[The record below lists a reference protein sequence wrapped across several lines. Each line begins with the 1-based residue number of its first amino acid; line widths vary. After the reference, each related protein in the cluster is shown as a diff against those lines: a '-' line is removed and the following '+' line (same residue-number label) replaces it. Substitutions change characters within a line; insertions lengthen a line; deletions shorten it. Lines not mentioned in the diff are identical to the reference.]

1 MLWEHSTIEL
11 SAFKLNIVKSI
22 KVLILNA
29 MKYKSLII
37 NNPEDLMFGIAPKP
51 VKTRRGLEIGGGQVY
66 AELNFTLPIMSI
78 NESTLER
85 VYEHY
90 REIAEGALER
100 AVHLDSKGVVLEFE
114 TLLEMTK
121 NPSIGVEIVKIMNEI
136 CEKYYQNYG
145 LKSEIRL
152 TPNDLREFERP
163 ARQRSSE
170 YLEPMMELFERGMI
184 VGGDLLSIESTGGKE
199 VSDEALMMC
208 DVKGMVFALS
218 VLGVRDMR
226 FLWQK
231 IVSVANKHGK
241 IAAGDSACGFANTAM
256 VLAEKKYIPKV
267 FATIVR
273 VISVVRS
280 IVAMEEG
287 AVGPDKDCGYEG
299 PFLKAIT
306 GIPISMEG
314 KTAAC
319 AHLSPL
325 GNIASACADL
335 WSNESVQNIKLL
347 SGMAPTAYFE
357 QLEYD
362 ARLMNEALRAGKMHC
377 NVLQQL
383 LVASDVYTDPQA
395 LILSPENVIR
405 ISKELVKGESYVA
418 NAKNGAL
425 AALDIIEEALRSG
438 KMKLPEMETSYLPI
452 LRDDL
457 NSIPDNESEF
467 VEMMLPII
475 DQSKFIPA
483 EYGL

>member
-1 MLWEHSTIEL
+1 
-11 SAFKLNIVKSI
+11 
-22 KVLILNA
+22 
-29 MKYKSLII
+29 MKYKSLVI
-37 NNPEDLMFGIAPKP
+37 NNPEYLMFGIAPNP
-51 VKTRRGLEIGGGQVY
+51 VTTRRGLEIGGGQVY

-78 NESTLER
+78 NDSTLKE
-85 VYEHY
+85 VYTHY

-100 AVHLDSKGVVLEFE
+100 ALHLESKGVVLELE

-121 NPSIGVEIVKIMNEI
+121 TPSIGIEITKIMNEV
-136 CEKYYQNYG
+136 CEKYYQNHG

-163 ARQRSSE
+163 AKQRTSQ
-170 YLEPMMELFERGMI
+170 YLEPMFELFEKGALA
-184 VGGDLLSIESTGGKE
+184 GGDLLSIESTGGKE
-199 VSDEALMMC
+199 VSDDALMNC
-208 DVKGMVFALS
+208 DIKTVMFALS
-218 VLGVRDMR
+218 VLGVRDMQ
-226 FLWQK
+226 FLWKK
-231 IVSVANKHGK
+231 IVDLAQKQGK

-267 FATIVR
+267 FATLVR

-287 AVGPDKDCGYEG
+287 AIGPDKDCGYEG

-319 AHLSPL
+319 AHLSPI

-347 SGMAPTAYFE
+347 SGMAPTAYME

-362 ARLMNEALRAGKMHC
+362 ARLMNEALRAGKLHRD
-377 NVLQQL
+377 VLQQL
-383 LVASDVYTDPQA
+383 LVSSDIYTDPQA

-405 ISKELVKGESYVA
+405 ISRELVKGDSYVA
-418 NAKNGAL
+418 NARNGAL
-425 AALDIIEEALRSG
+425 VTIDIIEEAIALGRL
-438 KMKLPEMETSYLPI
+438 KLSELEISYLPF
-452 LRDDL
+452 LREEL
-457 NSIPDNESEF
+457 ESIPENESDF
-467 VEMMLPII
+467 VEMMLPLV
-475 DQSKFIPA
+475 DQSKFILS

>member
-1 MLWEHSTIEL
+1 
-11 SAFKLNIVKSI
+11 
-22 KVLILNA
+22 
-29 MKYKSLII
+29 
-37 NNPEDLMFGIAPKP
+37 MFGKAPKP

-78 NESTLER
+78 NDSTLKE

-100 AVHLDSKGVVLEFE
+100 ALHLESKGVVLELE

-121 NPSIGVEIVKIMNEI
+121 TPTIGIEITKVMNEI
-136 CEKYYQNYG
+136 CENYYQKYG

-163 ARQRSSE
+163 ARQRTSQ
-170 YLEPMMELFERGMI
+170 YLEPMMELFEKGAMA
-184 VGGDLLSIESTGGKE
+184 GGDLLSIESTGGKE
-199 VSDEALMMC
+199 VSDDALMNC
-208 DVKGMVFALS
+208 DIKTVMFALS
-218 VLGVRDMR
+218 VLGVRDMQ
-226 FLWQK
+226 FLWKK
-231 IVSVANKHGK
+231 IVDVANKQGK

-267 FATIVR
+267 FAALVR

-319 AHLSPL
+319 AHLSPI

-347 SGMAPTAYFE
+347 SGMAPTAYME

-362 ARLMNEALRAGKMHC
+362 ARLMNEALKAGKLHC
-377 NVLQQL
+377 SVLQQL
-383 LVASDVYTDPQA
+383 LVSSDIYTDPQA
-395 LILSPENVIR
+395 LILAPENVIR
-405 ISKELVKGESYVA
+405 ISRELVKGDSYVA
-418 NAKNGAL
+418 NARNGAL
-425 AALDIIEEALRSG
+425 VTIDIIEEAIALGRL
-438 KMKLPEMETSYLPI
+438 KLSDMEISYLPYMREE
-452 LRDDL
+452 LE
-457 NSIPDNESEF
+457 SIPENESDF
-467 VEMMLPII
+467 VEMMLPLV
-475 DQSKFIPA
+475 DQSKFILA

>member
-1 MLWEHSTIEL
+1 
-11 SAFKLNIVKSI
+11 
-22 KVLILNA
+22 
-29 MKYKSLII
+29 MKFKSLII
-37 NNPEDLMFGIAPKP
+37 DDPKKLMFGIAPKP
-51 VKTRRGLEIGGGQVY
+51 VKTRRGLIIGGGQVY
-66 AELNFTLPIMSI
+66 SELNFTLPMMSI
-78 NESTLER
+78 NQSTLEQ
-85 VYEHY
+85 VFAHY
-90 REIAEGALER
+90 REIAEGALEH
-100 AVHLDSKGVVLEFE
+100 AVHMNSKGVVLEFE

-121 NPSIGVEIVKIMNEI
+121 TPSIGVEIVRIMNEI
-136 CEKYYQNYG
+136 CESYFQKYG
-145 LKSEIRL
+145 LVSEIRL

-163 ARQRSSE
+163 AHQRSSSH
-170 YLEPMMELFERGMI
+170 LEPMFELFEQGMI
-184 VGGDLLSIESTGGKE
+184 AGGDLLSIESTGGKE

-208 DVKGMVFALS
+208 DVKGMVFALA
-218 VLGVRDMR
+218 VLGVRDMQ
-226 FLWQK
+226 FLWRK
-231 IVSVANKHGK
+231 IVALANKHGK

-306 GIPISMEG
+306 GIPSSMEG

-347 SGMAPTAYFE
+347 SGMAPVAYLE

-362 ARLMNEALRAGKMHC
+362 VRLMNAALHAGHAHAHI
-377 NVLQQL
+377 LQQL

-405 ISKELVKGESYVA
+405 ISRELVKGDSYIA

-425 AALDIIEEALRSG
+425 AALDIIEEALHSG
-438 KMKLPEMETSYLPI
+438 KMMLAEMETNYIPI
-452 LRDDL
+452 LREDL
-457 NSIPDNESEF
+457 NSIPDNESDF
-467 VEMMLPII
+467 IAMMLPLL
-475 DQSKFIPA
+475 DESKFTLS

>member
-1 MLWEHSTIEL
+1 
-11 SAFKLNIVKSI
+11 
-22 KVLILNA
+22 
-29 MKYKSLII
+29 MKYKKLVIET
-37 NNPEDLMFGIAPKP
+37 PDALMFGLAPKP

-66 AELNFTLPIMSI
+66 AELNFTLPVMSI
-78 NESTLER
+78 NDSTLKD
-85 VYEHY
+85 VYGHY

-100 AVHLDSKGVVLEFE
+100 ALHLESKGVVLELE

-121 NPSIGVEIVKIMNEI
+121 TPAIGVEIVKVMDEI
-136 CEKYYQNYG
+136 CENYYQKYG

-163 ARQRSSE
+163 ARQRTSQ
-170 YLEPMMELFERGMI
+170 YLEPMFELFDKGSLA
-184 VGGDLLSIESTGGKE
+184 GGDLLSIESTGGKE
-199 VSDEALMMC
+199 VSDDALMNC
-208 DVKGMVFALS
+208 DIKTIMFALS
-218 VLGVRDMR
+218 VLGVRDMQ
-226 FLWQK
+226 FLWKK
-231 IVSVANKHGK
+231 IVDVANKNGK

-267 FATIVR
+267 FAALVR

-287 AVGPDKDCGYEG
+287 AIGPDKDCGYEG

-319 AHLSPL
+319 AHLSPI

-347 SGMAPTAYFE
+347 SGMAPTAYME

-362 ARLMNEALRAGKMHC
+362 ARLMNEALRAGNLHC
-377 NVLQQL
+377 SVLQQL
-383 LVASDVYTDPQA
+383 MVASDIYTDPQA
-395 LILSPENVIR
+395 LILAPENVIR
-405 ISKELVKGESYVA
+405 ISRELIKGDSYVA
-418 NAKNGAL
+418 NARNGAL
-425 AALDIIEEALRSG
+425 AAIDIIEEALADG
-438 KMKLPEMETSYLPI
+438 KLKLSDMETGYLPF
-452 LRDDL
+452 LREEL
-457 NSIPDNESEF
+457 ESIPDSESDFIEI
-467 VEMMLPII
+467 MLPVL
-475 DQSKFIPA
+475 DHSKFTMS

>member
-1 MLWEHSTIEL
+1 
-11 SAFKLNIVKSI
+11 
-22 KVLILNA
+22 

-37 NNPEDLMFGIAPKP
+37 NNPEELIFGNAPKP

-78 NESTLER
+78 NDNTLKQ

-90 REIAEGALER
+90 REIAEGALEHE
-100 AVHLDSKGVVLEFE
+100 VHLNSKGMVLEFE

-121 NPSIGVEIVKIMNEI
+121 TPSIGVEIVKIMNDI
-136 CEKYYQNYG
+136 CENYYQKFG

-163 ARQRSSE
+163 ANQRTSQF
-170 YLEPMMELFERGMI
+170 LEPMFELFERGMI
-184 VGGDLLSIESTGGKE
+184 AGGDLLSIESTGGKE

-208 DVKGMVFALS
+208 DVKGMVFALA
-218 VLGVRDMR
+218 VLGVRDMQ
-226 FLWQK
+226 FLWEK
-231 IVSVANKHGK
+231 IVRVANKHGK

-267 FATIVR
+267 FATMVR

-280 IVAMEEG
+280 IVAMEQG

-325 GNIASACADL
+325 GNIASACTDL

-347 SGMAPTAYFE
+347 SGMAPTAYLE

-362 ARLMNEALRAGKMHC
+362 SRLMNEAIRAGKMHC
-377 NVLQQL
+377 QILQQL

-405 ISKELVKGESYVA
+405 ISKELIKGDSYVA
-418 NAKNGAL
+418 NAKYGAL
-425 AALDIIEEALRSG
+425 GAIDIIEEALQSG
-438 KMKLPEMETSYLPI
+438 KMRLPVLETSYLPI
-452 LRDDL
+452 MRDDL
-457 NSIPDNESEF
+457 NSIPDNESDF
-467 VEMMLPII
+467 IAMMLPLI

>member
-1 MLWEHSTIEL
+1 
-11 SAFKLNIVKSI
+11 
-22 KVLILNA
+22 
-29 MKYKSLII
+29 MKYKKLVI
-37 NNPEDLMFGIAPKP
+37 NNAKDLMFGIAPNP

-66 AELNFTLPIMSI
+66 AELNFTLPVMSI
-78 NESTLER
+78 NESTLDQ
-85 VYEHY
+85 VYSHY

-100 AVHLDSKGVVLEFE
+100 ALQLNSKGIVLEFE

-121 NPSIGVEIVKIMNEI
+121 TPAVGEEIVKIMNEI
-136 CEKYYQNYG
+136 CENYYQKYG
-145 LKSEIRL
+145 L
-152 TPNDLREFERP
+152 ERP
-163 ARQRSSE
+163 ARQRSSKH
-170 YLEPMMELFERGMI
+170 LEPMFELFEKGMLA
-184 VGGDLLSIESTGGKE
+184 GGDLLSIESTGGKE

-208 DVKGMVFALS
+208 DIRGMVFALA
-218 VLGVRDMR
+218 VLGVRDMQ

-231 IVSVANKHGK
+231 IVAVANAHGK
-241 IAAGDSACGFANTAM
+241 IAAGDSACGFSNTAM

-267 FATIVR
+267 FASLVR

-287 AVGPDKDCGYEG
+287 AIGPDKDCGYEG

-319 AHLSPL
+319 AHLSPI
-325 GNIASACADL
+325 GNIACACADL

-347 SGMAPTAYFE
+347 SGMAPTAYLE

-362 ARLMNEALRAGKMHC
+362 ARLMNEALRAGNLHC
-377 NVLQQL
+377 DILQQL
-383 LVASDVYTDPQA
+383 LVASDIYTDPQA
-395 LILSPENVIR
+395 LILAPENVIR
-405 ISKELVKGESYVA
+405 ISRELVRGDSYVA

-425 AALDIIEEALRSG
+425 AALDIIEEALQSG
-438 KMKLPEMETSYLPI
+438 KMKLSELETSYLPI

-457 NSIPDNESEF
+457 NSIPENESDF
-467 VEMMLPII
+467 IGMMMPLLDPG
-475 DQSKFIPA
+475 KFIPA

>member
-1 MLWEHSTIEL
+1 
-11 SAFKLNIVKSI
+11 
-22 KVLILNA
+22 

-37 NNPEDLMFGIAPKP
+37 NNPEDLMFGKAPKP

-78 NESTLER
+78 NNSTLTE
-85 VYEHY
+85 VYGHY

-100 AVHLDSKGVVLEFE
+100 ALHLESKGVVLELE

-121 NPSIGVEIVKIMNEI
+121 TPSIGIEIVKVMNEI
-136 CEKYYQNYG
+136 CENYYVKHG

-163 ARQRSSE
+163 ARQRSSQ
-170 YLEPMMELFERGMI
+170 YLEPMMELFEKGALA
-184 VGGDLLSIESTGGKE
+184 GGDLLSIESTGGKE
-199 VSDEALMMC
+199 VSDDALMNC
-208 DVKGMVFALS
+208 DIKTIMFALS
-218 VLGVRDMR
+218 VLGVRDMQ
-226 FLWQK
+226 FLWKK
-231 IVSVANKHGK
+231 IVDVANKHGK

-267 FATIVR
+267 FAALVR

-319 AHLSPL
+319 AHLSPI

-347 SGMAPTAYFE
+347 SGMAPTAYLE

-362 ARLMNEALRAGKMHC
+362 ARLMNEALRAGKLHC
-377 NVLQQL
+377 SVLQQL
-383 LVASDVYTDPQA
+383 LVSSDIYTDPQA
-395 LILSPENVIR
+395 LILAPENVIR
-405 ISKELVKGESYVA
+405 ISRELIKGDSYVA

-425 AALDIIEEALRSG
+425 VTIDIIEEAVAMG
-438 KMKLPEMETSYLPI
+438 KLKLSDMEIGYLPYMREE
-452 LRDDL
+452 LE
-457 NSIPDNESEF
+457 SIPENESDF
-467 VEMMLPII
+467 VEMMMPIL
-475 DQSKFIPA
+475 DQSKFIPS

>member
-1 MLWEHSTIEL
+1 
-11 SAFKLNIVKSI
+11 
-22 KVLILNA
+22 
-29 MKYKSLII
+29 MKYKSLVIS
-37 NNPEDLMFGIAPKP
+37 NPEDLIFGIAPNP
-51 VKTRRGLEIGGGQVY
+51 VKSRRGLEIGGGQVY
-66 AELNFTLPIMSI
+66 AELNFTLPVMSI
-78 NESTLER
+78 NNSTLPQ
-85 VYEHY
+85 VYGHY
-90 REIAEGALER
+90 KEIAQGALER
-100 AVHLDSKGVVLEFE
+100 AVDLNSKGVVLELE

-121 NPSIGVEIVKIMNEI
+121 TPQIGIEIVKIMNEI
-136 CEKYYQNYG
+136 CEDYYQKYG
-145 LKSEIRL
+145 LASEIRL

-163 ARQRSSE
+163 AKQRTSLL
-170 YLEPMMELFERGMI
+170 LEPMLELFEKGMI
-184 VGGDLLSIESTGGKE
+184 EGGDLLSIESTGGKE

-208 DVKGMVFALS
+208 DVKAIVFALA
-218 VLGVRDMR
+218 VLGVRDMQ
-226 FLWQK
+226 FLWKK
-231 IVSVANKHGK
+231 IVGLASQYGK

-256 VLAEKKYIPKV
+256 VLAEKKYIPRV
-267 FATIVR
+267 FAALVR

-280 IVAMEEG
+280 IVAVEEG

-319 AHLSPL
+319 AHLSPI

-347 SGMAPTAYFE
+347 SGMAPTAYLE

-362 ARLMNEALRAGKMHC
+362 ARLMNEALRAGKMHTQ
-377 NVLQQL
+377 VLQQL

-405 ISKELVKGESYVA
+405 ISKELVKGNSYVA
-418 NAKNGAL
+418 NARDGAL
-425 AALDIIEEALRSG
+425 AAIDIIEEALASG
-438 KMKLPEMETSYLPI
+438 KLKLSEMETSYLPI

-457 NSIPDNESEF
+457 NSIPDDESKF
-467 VEMMLPII
+467 VEMMLPLL
-475 DQSKFIPA
+475 DQSKFTLA

>member
-1 MLWEHSTIEL
+1 
-11 SAFKLNIVKSI
+11 
-22 KVLILNA
+22 
-29 MKYKSLII
+29 
-37 NNPEDLMFGIAPKP
+37 MFGLAPKP

-66 AELNFTLPIMSI
+66 AELNFTLPVMSI
-78 NESTLER
+78 NDSTLKD
-85 VYEHY
+85 VYGHY

-100 AVHLDSKGVVLEFE
+100 ALHLESKGVVLELE

-121 NPSIGVEIVKIMNEI
+121 TPAIGVEIVKVMNEI
-136 CEKYYQNYG
+136 CENYYQKYG

-163 ARQRSSE
+163 ARQRTSQ
-170 YLEPMMELFERGMI
+170 YLEPMFELFDKGSLA
-184 VGGDLLSIESTGGKE
+184 GGDLLSIESTGGKE
-199 VSDEALMMC
+199 VSDDALMNC
-208 DVKGMVFALS
+208 DIKTIMFALS
-218 VLGVRDMR
+218 VLGVRDMQ
-226 FLWQK
+226 FLWKK
-231 IVSVANKHGK
+231 IVDVANKNGK

-267 FATIVR
+267 FATLVR

-287 AVGPDKDCGYEG
+287 AIGPDKDCGYEG

-319 AHLSPL
+319 AHLSPI

-347 SGMAPTAYFE
+347 SGMAPTAYME

-362 ARLMNEALRAGKMHC
+362 ARLMNEALRAGKLHC
-377 NVLQQL
+377 SVLQQL

-405 ISKELVKGESYVA
+405 ISRELIKGDSYVA
-418 NAKNGAL
+418 NARNGAL
-425 AALDIIEEALRSG
+425 AAIDIIEEALADG
-438 KMKLPEMETSYLPI
+438 KLKLADMELAYLPI
-452 LRDDL
+452 LREEL
-457 NSIPDNESEF
+457 ESIPDSESDF
-467 VEMMLPII
+467 VEMMLPVL
-475 DQSKFIPA
+475 DHSKFTMA

>member
-1 MLWEHSTIEL
+1 
-11 SAFKLNIVKSI
+11 
-22 KVLILNA
+22 

-37 NNPEDLMFGIAPKP
+37 NNPEDLMFGKAPRP

-78 NESTLER
+78 NDSTLKE

-100 AVHLDSKGVVLEFE
+100 ALHLESKGVVLELE

-121 NPSIGVEIVKIMNEI
+121 TPTIGIEIVKVMNEI
-136 CEKYYQNYG
+136 CENYYQKYG

-163 ARQRSSE
+163 ARQRTSQ
-170 YLEPMMELFERGMI
+170 YLEPMMELFEKGAMA
-184 VGGDLLSIESTGGKE
+184 GGDLLSIESTGGKE
-199 VSDEALMMC
+199 VSDDALMNC
-208 DVKGMVFALS
+208 DIKTVMFALS
-218 VLGVRDMR
+218 VLGVRDMQ
-226 FLWQK
+226 FLWK
-231 IVSVANKHGK
+231 YIVDVANKNGK

-267 FATIVR
+267 FAALVR

-287 AVGPDKDCGYEG
+287 AIGPDKDCGYEG

-319 AHLSPL
+319 AHLSPI

-347 SGMAPTAYFE
+347 SGMAPTAYME

-362 ARLMNEALRAGKMHC
+362 ARLMNEALKAGKLHC
-377 NVLQQL
+377 SVLQQL
-383 LVASDVYTDPQA
+383 LVSSDIYTDPQA
-395 LILSPENVIR
+395 LILAPENVIR
-405 ISKELVKGESYVA
+405 ISRELVKGDSYVA
-418 NAKNGAL
+418 NARNGAL
-425 AALDIIEEALRSG
+425 VTIDIIEEAIALGRL
-438 KMKLPEMETSYLPI
+438 KLSDMEISYLPYMREE
-452 LRDDL
+452 LE
-457 NSIPDNESEF
+457 SIPENESDF
-467 VEMMLPII
+467 VEMMLPLV
-475 DQSKFIPA
+475 DQSKFTLA

>member
-1 MLWEHSTIEL
+1 
-11 SAFKLNIVKSI
+11 
-22 KVLILNA
+22 
-29 MKYKSLII
+29 MKYKSLVID
-37 NNPEDLMFGIAPKP
+37 NPADLMFGLAPKP
-51 VKTRRGLEIGGGQVY
+51 VKTPRGLLIGGGQVY
-66 AELNFTLPIMSI
+66 AELNFTLPMMSI
-78 NESTLER
+78 NSSTLRE
-85 VYEHY
+85 VYSHY

-100 AVHLDSKGVVLEFE
+100 AVHLNSKGVVLEFE

-121 NPSIGVEIVKIMNEI
+121 TPDIGVEIVRIMNDI
-136 CEKYYQNYG
+136 CENYYQKYG
-145 LKSEIRL
+145 LASEIRL

-163 ARQRSSE
+163 ARQRTSA
-170 YLEPMMELFERGMI
+170 YLEPMMELFERGMLA
-184 VGGDLLSIESTGGKE
+184 GGDLLSIESTGGKE

-208 DVKGMVFALS
+208 DLKGVMFALA

-231 IVSVANKHGK
+231 IVALADKHGK

-256 VLAEKKYIPKV
+256 VLAEKKYVPKV
-267 FATIVR
+267 FAALVR

-314 KTAAC
+314 KTACC
-319 AHLSPL
+319 AHLSPV

-362 ARLMNEALRAGKMHC
+362 SRLMNEALRIGKSHC
-377 NVLQQL
+377 HVYQELM
-383 LVASDVYTDPQA
+383 VGSDEYTDPQA
-395 LILSPENVIR
+395 LVLSPENVIR
-405 ISKELVKGESYVA
+405 ISKELIKGDSYVA
-418 NAKNGAL
+418 NARNGAL
-425 AALDIIEEALRSG
+425 AALDIIEEAHLSG
-438 KMKLPEMETSYLPI
+438 KLNLSEMETSYLPI
-452 LRDDL
+452 FREELS
-457 NSIPDNESEF
+457 SIPDSESDF
-467 VEMMLPII
+467 VEMMLPVI
-475 DQSKFIPA
+475 DPGKFILS

>member
-1 MLWEHSTIEL
+1 
-11 SAFKLNIVKSI
+11 
-22 KVLILNA
+22 

-37 NNPEDLMFGIAPKP
+37 TNPEDLIFGIAPNP

-66 AELNFTLPIMSI
+66 AELNFTLPVMSI
-78 NESTLER
+78 NESTLPQ

-100 AVHLDSKGVVLEFE
+100 AVDLNSKGVVLELE

-121 NPSIGVEIVKIMNEI
+121 TPWIGIEIVKVMNEI
-136 CEKYYQNYG
+136 CEKYYQKHG
-145 LKSEIRL
+145 LASEIRL

-163 ARQRSSE
+163 AKQRTSQ
-170 YLEPMMELFERGMI
+170 YLEPMMELFEKGMI
-184 VGGDLLSIESTGGKE
+184 AGGDLLSIESTGGKE
-199 VSDEALMMC
+199 VSDDALMNC
-208 DVKGMVFALS
+208 DIKTIVFALA
-218 VLGVRDMR
+218 VLGVRDMQ
-226 FLWQK
+226 FLWKK
-231 IVSVANKHGK
+231 IFGLASQHGK

-256 VLAEKKYIPKV
+256 VLAEKKYIPRV
-267 FATIVR
+267 FAALVR

-319 AHLSPL
+319 AHLSPI
-325 GNIASACADL
+325 GNIASACCDL

-347 SGMAPTAYFE
+347 SGMAPTAYLE

-362 ARLMNEALRAGKMHC
+362 ARLMNQALIAGTVPSHI
-377 NVLQQL
+377 LQQL

-405 ISKELVKGESYVA
+405 ISKELIKGDSYVA
-418 NAKNGAL
+418 NARNGAIT
-425 AALDIIEEALRSG
+425 ALDIIEEALASG
-438 KMKLPEMETSYLPI
+438 KIKLSEMETAYLPI
-452 LRDDL
+452 LRDEL
-457 NSIPDNESEF
+457 ESIPESESEF
-467 VEMMLPII
+467 IEMMLPLL
-475 DQSKFIPA
+475 DQSKFILS